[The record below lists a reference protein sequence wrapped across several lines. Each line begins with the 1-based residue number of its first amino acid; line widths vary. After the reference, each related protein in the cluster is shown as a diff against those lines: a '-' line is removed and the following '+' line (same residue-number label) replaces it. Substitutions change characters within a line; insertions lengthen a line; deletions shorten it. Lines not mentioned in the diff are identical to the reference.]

1 MPISKKR
8 NHLMELKNAK
18 KQVTETVTNVSK
30 FVLSVILSGTTFT
43 KASLLL
49 TLNDISA
56 PSSSSFFLTQQK
68 VTDVLV
74 SMAKSSCDYWKNLM
88 QKGSTILFDG
98 SWSQKREA
106 PFCFVQMID
115 NKLKKIVDYEVI
127 AKSFKN
133 FKGNYNGPSNQ
144 MEGAA
149 LQNIFTRWKSS
160 GLIKAYV
167 HDGDLKA
174 NKIISNI
181 GLKINEFQDPGHK
194 IKNVMKK
201 FDLLKLEKASALRP
215 RLIRFAHML
224 IKAPIS
230 VIEKQKYWMNAVKHF
245 CGDHSGCMSKTCR
258 GYKWVVKDNNMIKKL
273 GDFLVETK
281 DMFTKVTAG
290 LSTQACESINHIKER
305 KAEKSVSWKIS
316 FFARMAAVVVQFN
329 QGLFFLVVE
338 ARRRLNL
345 PFMPEIIFKKFRMY
359 CNKKETKN
367 IARRSPEYRQ
377 KANRERALAK
387 HRIAPDDVNNILRHK

>member
-1 MPISKKR
+1 
-8 NHLMELKNAK
+8 
-18 KQVTETVTNVSK
+18 
-30 FVLSVILSGTTFT
+30 
-43 KASLLL
+43 
-49 TLNDISA
+49 
-56 PSSSSFFLTQQK
+56 
-68 VTDVLV
+68 
-74 SMAKSSCDYWKNLM
+74 
-88 QKGSTILFDG
+88 
-98 SWSQKREA
+98 
-106 PFCFVQMID
+106 
-115 NKLKKIVDYEVI
+115 
-127 AKSFKN
+127 
-133 FKGNYNGPSNQ
+133 
-144 MEGAA
+144 
-149 LQNIFTRWKSS
+149 
-160 GLIKAYV
+160 
-167 HDGDLKA
+167 
-174 NKIISNI
+174 
-181 GLKINEFQDPGHK
+181 
-194 IKNVMKK
+194 
-201 FDLLKLEKASALRP
+201 
-215 RLIRFAHML
+215 
-224 IKAPIS
+224 
-230 VIEKQKYWMNAVKHF
+230 
-245 CGDHSGCMSKTCR
+245 MSKMCR

-281 DMFTKVTAG
+281 DMFIKVTAG